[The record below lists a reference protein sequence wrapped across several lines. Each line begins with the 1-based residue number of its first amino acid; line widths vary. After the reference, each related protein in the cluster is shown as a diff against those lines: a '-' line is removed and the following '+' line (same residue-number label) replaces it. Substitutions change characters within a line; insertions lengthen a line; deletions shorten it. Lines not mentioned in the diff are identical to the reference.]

1 MRDPKSRPDCYEG
14 DMIAMDTTPSAVRL
28 GMLTPS
34 SNTVLEPETQALLT
48 PLNGMASAHFG
59 RFRVTQIGL
68 DAAAES
74 QFALEPILVAADL
87 LADAKPSVIAWNGTS
102 ASWRGFDTDERLCA
116 EIEARSGVP
125 ATSAVLAFNAAM
137 AGMGVKRLG
146 LVTPYTADV
155 QDAIARNYAAHGIDI
170 VAEAHAGL
178 RDNYSF
184 AELSED
190 GVADM
195 CRQVATARPDAIAIV
210 CTNMRGARRAAALE
224 AELDIPILDSVAV
237 TLWGALIKA
246 GMDTTPLQ
254 SFGRLFGLR
263 PPSIF
268 ATAKP
273 HP

>member
-1 MRDPKSRPDCYEG
+1 MNAND
-14 DMIAMDTTPSAVRL
+14 PSAPSAIVRL

-34 SNTVLEPETQALLT
+34 SNTVLEPETQALLA
-48 PLNGMASAHFG
+48 PIEGAASAHFG

-74 QFALEPILVAADL
+74 QFALEPILIAADL
-87 LADAKPSVIAWNGTS
+87 LADAKPAVIAWNGTS

-116 EIEARSGVP
+116 EIEARCGVR
-125 ATSAVLAFNAAM
+125 ATSAVLASNAAM
-137 AGMGVKRLG
+137 AAIGVRRLG

-155 QDAIARNYAAHGIDI
+155 QDGITRNYAAHGIDV

-190 GVADM
+190 RVADM
-195 CRQVATARPDAIAIV
+195 CRKVAGARPDAIAIV

-237 TLWGALIKA
+237 TLWGCLTMA
-246 GMDTTPLQ
+246 GVDTAPLRG
-254 SFGRLFGLR
+254 FGRLFGLR
-263 PPSIF
+263 
-268 ATAKP
+268 TAP
-273 HP
+273 RAA